1 MICRGSVPWGIACG
15 GKSNAGKDDEDL
27 TKNVFWIS
35 MKSDCLIHQ
44 DIMESSYIHVFSDND
59 IVTNMTICSTTLAR
73 TVRDSVESM
82 TEPELSES
90 REDYLWP
97 SDQA

>member
-44 DIMESSYIHVFSDND
+44 DIMDND

-82 TEPELSES
+82 TEPELAES

-97 SDQA
+97 ANQA